1 MSIGRC
7 ASGDLINFTNTG
19 DPGVGKTAIADGL
32 ALRIISGHVPESL
45 IARVF
50 SLDLGALLAS
60 TACKSAYEQVRHKKM
75 DAVNTKSGQSRLFNL
90 YWRVR
95 LGQQLLSCCI

>member
-1 MSIGRC
+1 MIYSNGVLTVACTI
-7 ASGDLINFTNTG
+7 G

-32 ALRIISGHVPESL
+32 ALRIISGEVPESL

-60 TACKSAYEQVRHKKM
+60 TACKSAYEQVRHKYL
-75 DAVNTKSGQSRLFNL
+75 D
-90 YWRVR
+90 Y
-95 LGQQLLSCCI
+95 